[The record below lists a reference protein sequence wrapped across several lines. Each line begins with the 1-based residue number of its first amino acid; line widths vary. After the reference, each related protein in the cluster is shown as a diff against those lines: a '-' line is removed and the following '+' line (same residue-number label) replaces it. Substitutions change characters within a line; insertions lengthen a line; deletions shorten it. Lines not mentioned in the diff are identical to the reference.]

1 MRGGFISKRQ
11 WYQFSIKKYE
21 VKKLKNK
28 KVDGHAAEIKSEL
41 QVGKSAEPDPGS
53 AHTKFYRRD

>member
-1 MRGGFISKRQ
+1 M
-11 WYQFSIKKYE
+11 KKYK

-41 QVGKSAEPDPGS
+41 QVGKSAEPLGISPHEVLQTWLINTVYHLS
-53 AHTKFYRRD
+53 VKNN